1 MNKSRYVIISLF
13 VFIIFFLVEY
23 IGHVI
28 ILRGSY
34 IENIKLMRTDGVD
47 IMMLNII
54 AGVIFSFLFC
64 YIFVKGYEGKGLKEG
79 LRFGLV
85 IGSFLWCPKIL
96 FEYANF
102 NFPGSWPLIW
112 FIFGVIATIFSGI
125 MCAFIYRPTK
135 KTENVLVK

>member
-13 VFIIFFLVEY
+13 VFIIFSIVEY

-34 IENIKLMRTDGVD
+34 LKYTELMRTDGVD

-54 AGVIFSFLFC
+54 GGAIFSLLFC
-64 YIFVKGYEGKGLKEG
+64 YVFVKGYEGKGFKEG

-85 IGSFLWCPKIL
+85 MSLLLWFPKML

-112 FIFGVIATIFSGI
+112 FIFGVIATILSGI
-125 MCAFIYRPTK
+125 MCAFIYRPVK
-135 KTENVLVK
+135 KTENIP